1 MRKKMKLG
9 LWAVKVS
16 KIVQMQSA
24 SLSWYISIF
33 SYISILS
40 IQTEVKYSYAH
51 TQKVKQKENLSAEYA
66 YEDGNAGNNGL
77 NRYAL

>member
-1 MRKKMKLG
+1 MKLG

-16 KIVQMQSA
+16 KIVQNA
-24 SLSWYISIF
+24 VSITIMIYLHIF
-33 SYISILS
+33 LHISILS
-40 IQTEVKYSYAH
+40 IQISVKYSYAH
-51 TQKVKQKENLSAEYA
+51 TQKVKTKENLSAEYA